1 MVPTEKQANS
11 LNESGAPVHK
21 AETLMTQQ
29 NQNHWI
35 PEQNITWLQ
44 RKLKVVADKLQREAL
59 MQLLAREREKLKT
72 FLASE

>member
-1 MVPTEKQANS
+1 
-11 LNESGAPVHK
+11 
-21 AETLMTQQ
+21 MTQQ